1 MHLNL
6 SSEALVNFEEITLA
20 GLLNSE
26 LTMKNKPKILISACL
41 LGENCKYNGGNNAD
55 AICAGELAKL
65 GQIYELIAV
74 CPEYLGG
81 LPTPREPAEICSN
94 GRVLTKFSGRDV
106 TRVFLLGAQICAD
119 IARENGCKIAILKE
133 RSPSCGSGEIY
144 DGSFTGRLVSGD
156 GLTAAALKK
165 LGIRVVGESALA
177 ELNLEKEAQNGRV
190 DKR

>member
-1 MHLNL
+1 M
-6 SSEALVNFEEITLA
+6 
-20 GLLNSE
+20 E
-26 LTMKNKPKILISACL
+26 LTMENKPKILISACL

-55 AICAGELAKL
+55 AICAGELVKL

-81 LPTPREPAEICSN
+81 LPTPREPAEICPN
-94 GRVLTKFSGRDV
+94 GQVLTKFSGRDV
-106 TRVFLLGAQICAD
+106 TREFLYGAQICAD
-119 IARENGCKIAILKE
+119 IVRKNGCKIAILKE

-165 LGIRVVGESALA
+165 LGVRIVGESALA
-177 ELNLEKEAQNGRV
+177 ELNLEKEA
-190 DKR
+190 

>member
-55 AICAGELAKL
+55 AICAGELVKL